1 MTLNCRGRLLDLS
14 HPLVMGILNVTPDSF
29 FDGGRYSENH
39 PALAQVQKMLAE
51 GAAIIDIGGVST
63 RPGAA
68 DVTEQEE
75 LRRVVTAIESVAKE
89 FPEAI
94 ISVDTWRSSVATAA
108 VNAGASMINDIS
120 AGRFDHRLFETV
132 AALDVPYIL
141 MHMKGSPQDMQ
152 HNPHYE
158 SLIDEVLD
166 FFIERLE
173 KLKMHGIKD
182 IVLDPGFGF
191 GKKVEHNFQLLN
203 NLSVFKNAL
212 GLPVL
217 AGISRKSM
225 ICKVLKVSP
234 ENALNGTTA
243 LHMAALQQGA
253 NILRVHD
260 VREAVEVIRL
270 WEMLEA
276 V

>member
-39 PALAQVQKMLAE
+39 PALAQVQKMLAD

-68 DVTEQEE
+68 DVPEQEE
-75 LRRVVTAIESVAKE
+75 LRRVVTAVESVAKE
-89 FPEAI
+89 FPEI
-94 ISVDTWRSSVATAA
+94 VISVDTWRSSVATAA

-120 AGRFDHRLFETV
+120 AGRFDHSLFETV
-132 AALDVPYIL
+132 AALDVPYVL

-158 SLIDEVLD
+158 YLIDEVLD

-173 KLKMHGIKD
+173 KLKMLGIKD